1 MMVKPSPIIR
11 ETFFKNRDELFAAHS
26 KQTDSLMFS
35 MEHSILT
42 EEYIRA
48 LTGSQKYSF
57 VLTSAGSFSRR
68 ELSPYSDIDLI
79 FITKSFEQNEKK
91 ITELVQ
97 LFWDNDLEVSHTVRD
112 LSGIEKFLKTD
123 LHAFTQLF
131 ETRLLL
137 GSETVYSAWNKKLI
151 STITNDVKASLLN
164 DMFLDFEDR
173 YKKYGN
179 SPKVLEPNVKLS
191 AGGLRDL
198 QAVEWMYIFKTNSLL
213 DKQQEASQTENF
225 IHTLFEDK
233 VTSRDECNRL
243 LESYRLVLAVRN
255 LLHLTSGQKT
265 DRFEF
270 NDQIKIAEIFGYS
283 KNQLTDFMKKYFK
296 AANVLN
302 RFLKSMVKKFKGEIT
317 QSLPESLSIIL
328 DDDFILKGNIISL
341 KKQTEL
347 NLSDIF
353 RASYYRGIHSAR
365 FDEVLRSEIIERVE
379 SVESL
384 KWGESESSVF
394 FREILKL
401 PRNVGQTLSVMNE
414 LGVLSAFMQEFNE
427 LNGFLQ
433 HGVYHCYTAD
443 EHTLIAIQ
451 NVEMLEKND
460 TPLGKIFNN
469 IKDKEILFLALL
481 LHDIAKPINISG
493 HEIIGAEMASSI
505 MYRLGYSEEEVDRVA
520 FLVKNH
526 LVMEQTAF
534 RRNLNDPETLNKF
547 TSLFDSI
554 EELNLLYLLTY
565 ADLSAVNA
573 AIWTNWKSDLLAEL
587 YRKSKAMLDD
597 MISGEELLYS
607 STFVIPKEISEQ
619 SNAISESHVKEHM
632 DSITD
637 AAYTQQ
643 FSVEEIARHI
653 EEISKGTSLT
663 VLFKNLNGSTNITVI
678 TNDFPA
684 LLSKICCVLAIN
696 DINIHDA
703 KIFTRKD
710 GIVIDTFNVTDFRS
724 HKQIE
729 KGRYTKI
736 ETDLGDVIS
745 GLLQLHNEVA
755 TLKSRWRRLESK
767 LFKRSGQV
775 KIAFENHE
783 KYTIIDIFS
792 PDRLGFLYQV
802 TAKMNELGLNIYF
815 AKISTRED
823 DIVDTFYVLDRNR
836 RKISQNDHEFIKSE
850 LTNAISQVL

>member
-1 MMVKPSPIIR
+1 MINSSPIIR
-11 ETFFKNRDELFAAHS
+11 ETYLKNRDKLFAANS
-26 KQTDSLMFS
+26 KQTDSLKFS
-35 MEHSILT
+35 MEYSTLT

-48 LTGSQKYSF
+48 LTGLQKYGF
-57 VLTSAGSFSRR
+57 VLASAGSFSRR

-79 FITKSFEQNEKK
+79 FITKSIERNEKK

-97 LFWDNDLEVSHTVRD
+97 IFWDNNLEVSHTVRD
-112 LSGIEKFLKTD
+112 FFDVEKFLKTD

-131 ETRLLL
+131 ETRFLL

-151 STITNDVKASLLN
+151 GIITDDVKARLLN
-164 DMFLDFEDR
+164 DMFLDFENR

-198 QAVEWMYIFKTNSLL
+198 QSVEWMYIFKTNSLL

-255 LLHLTSGQKT
+255 LLHLTSKQKT

-283 KNQLTDFMKKYFK
+283 KNQLTDFMRKYFK

-302 RFLKSMVKKFKGEIT
+302 RFLKSMVKKFKEEIS
-317 QSLPESLSIIL
+317 QPLPESLSIIL

-341 KKQTEL
+341 RKQTEL
-347 NLSDIF
+347 ILSDIF
-353 RASYYRGIHSAR
+353 RAFYYRGLYSAR
-365 FDEVLRSEIIERVE
+365 FDEELRSEVIERVE

-394 FREILKL
+394 FREIIKL

-414 LGVLSAFMQEFNE
+414 LGVLSIFMQEFNE

-443 EHTLIAIQ
+443 EHTLITII
-451 NVEMLEKND
+451 NVEMLEKEN

-469 IKDKEILFLALL
+469 IKDKEILYLALL

-505 MYRLGYSEEEVDRVA
+505 MYRLGYSEEEIDRVT
-520 FLVKNH
+520 FLVRNH

-534 RRNLNDPETLNKF
+534 RRNLNDPETLNNF
-547 TSLFDSI
+547 ASLFSSI
-554 EELNLLYLLTY
+554 EELDLLYLLTY

-597 MISGEELLYS
+597 KISGEELLYS
-607 STFVIPKEISEQ
+607 STYVIPKEISEQ
-619 SNAISESHVKEHM
+619 STVISESHVKEHM
-632 DSITD
+632 DSIID
-637 AAYTQQ
+637 ASYTQQ
-643 FSVEEIARHI
+643 FTVEEIAKHI
-653 EEISKGTSLT
+653 EEIRKGTSLS
-663 VLFKNLNGSTNITVI
+663 VLFKNLNGFTNITII

-684 LLSKICCVLAIN
+684 LLSKICCVLAVN
-696 DINIHDA
+696 DVNIHDA

-724 HKQIE
+724 QKHIE
-729 KGRYTKI
+729 EHRYTKI
-736 ETDLGDVIS
+736 ETDIGDVIS
-745 GLLQLHNEVA
+745 GLLQLHQEVA

-775 KIAFENHE
+775 KIVFENHE
-783 KYTIIDIFS
+783 KFTIIDIFS

-802 TAKMNELGLNIYF
+802 TGKMNELGLNIYF

-823 DIVDTFYVLDRNR
+823 DIVDSFYVLDRNGK
-836 RKISQNDHEFIKSE
+836 KISQNDEEFIKSE
-850 LTNAISQVL
+850 LTNAISLVF

>member
-1 MMVKPSPIIR
+1 MIKPAPIIR
-11 ETFFKNRDELFAAHS
+11 ETFLINRDELFATHS
-26 KQTDSLMFS
+26 KQTNSLKFS
-35 MEHSILT
+35 MEYSTLI

-48 LTGSQKYSF
+48 LTGVQKYRF
-57 VLTSAGSFSRR
+57 VLASAGSFSRR

-79 FITKSFEQNEKK
+79 FITKSIERNEKI

-112 LSGIEKFLKTD
+112 FSDIEKFLETD

-131 ETRLLL
+131 ETRFLL
-137 GSETVYSAWNKKLI
+137 GSETVYSSWNIRLI
-151 STITNDVKASLLN
+151 ETITDDVKARLLN
-164 DMFLDFEDR
+164 DMFLDFENR

-198 QAVEWMYIFKTNSLL
+198 QTVEWMYIFKTNSLF
-213 DKQQEASQTENF
+213 DKQQEASQTETF
-225 IHTLFEDK
+225 VHKLFEDK
-233 VTSRDECNRL
+233 VTSRDACNQL

-255 LLHLTSGQKT
+255 LLHLTSKQKT

-270 NDQIKIAEIFGYS
+270 NEQIKIAEIFGYS
-283 KNQLTDFMKKYFK
+283 KNQLTDFMRKYFK

-302 RFLKSMVKKFKGEIT
+302 RFAKTMVKKFQEEIS
-317 QSLPESLSIIL
+317 QPLPESLSIIL

-341 KKQTEL
+341 KKQTDL
-347 NLSDIF
+347 RLSDIF
-353 RASYYRGIHSAR
+353 RACYYRGIHSAR
-365 FDEVLRSEIIERVE
+365 FDEELRSEIIERVE

-414 LGVLSAFMQEFNE
+414 LGVLSAFMQEFND

-451 NVEMLEKND
+451 NVETLEKES
-460 TPLGKIFNN
+460 TQLGKIFNN
-469 IKDKEILFLALL
+469 INDKEILYLALL

-505 MYRLGYSEEEVDRVA
+505 MYRLGYSETEIDRVA

-534 RRNLNDPETLNKF
+534 RRNLNDPETLNNF
-547 TSLFDSI
+547 TSLFNSI
-554 EELNLLYLLTY
+554 EELDLLYLLTY
-565 ADLSAVNA
+565 ADLSAVNV

-597 MISGEELLYS
+597 KISGEELLYS

-619 SNAISESHVKEHM
+619 SKVISESHVKEHM
-632 DSITD
+632 DSISDTG
-637 AAYTQQ
+637 YTQQ
-643 FSVEEIARHI
+643 FSAEEIARHV
-653 EEISKGTSLT
+653 EEIRKGTSLS
-663 VLFKNLNGSTNITVI
+663 VLFKNLNGFTNVTVI

-684 LLSKICCVLAIN
+684 LLSKICGVLAIN
-696 DINIHDA
+696 DVNIHDA

-724 HKQIE
+724 HQHIE
-729 KGRYTKI
+729 EYRYTKI

-745 GLLQLHNEVA
+745 GLLQLHKEVA

-767 LFKRSGQV
+767 IFKRSGQV
-775 KIAFENHE
+775 KIVFENHE
-783 KYTIIDIFS
+783 KFTIIDIFS

-802 TAKMNELGLNIYF
+802 TGKMNELGLNIYF

-823 DIVDTFYVLDRNR
+823 DIVDTFYVLDRKGK
-836 RKISQNDHEFIKSE
+836 KISQNDHEFIKSE